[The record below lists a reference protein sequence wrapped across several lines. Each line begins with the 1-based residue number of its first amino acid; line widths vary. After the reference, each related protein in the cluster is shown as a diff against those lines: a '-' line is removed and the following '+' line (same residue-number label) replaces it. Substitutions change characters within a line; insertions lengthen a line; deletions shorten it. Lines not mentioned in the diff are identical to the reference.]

1 MTNKLSSEMLEKL
14 IEENLNKFYESR
26 LEKLDKL
33 KLKTVL
39 RRKNP
44 YMFKALNTE
53 KASEIVEQILMAFIS
68 SSDETVFGDKFFEP
82 IAKKVSGG
90 TVSPSEGVD
99 VTVETNDRYTVY
111 AIKSGPNPF
120 NSSAKKRQNDEFNS
134 LRSRL
139 LKLNKQ
145 FDPVLAYSY
154 GRKISPPSKKKIYR
168 EIAGQAFWEELTGDS
183 EFYIKLI
190 RLMGVIPQVHMKKYA
205 PQLDAALNRFTLE
218 FTKDFCTKD
227 GRVDWTKLVKFV
239 SEKPTKTKKKFD

>member
-1 MTNKLSSEMLEKL
+1 MNSKIDSNQLQKL
-14 IEENLNKFYESR
+14 IAENLNEFYKSR
-26 LEKLDKL
+26 LQRLDDL

-44 YMFKALNTE
+44 YLFKALNTE
-53 KASEIVEQILMAFIS
+53 KASEIVEQILMAYIS
-68 SSDETVFGDKFFEP
+68 SSDETIFGDKFFEP

-99 VTVETNDRYTVY
+99 IAIETDDRYSAY

-139 LKLNKQ
+139 IKLRKQ

-154 GRKISPPSKKKIYR
+154 GRKISSPKKIKF
-168 EIAGQAFWEELTGDS
+168 IV
-183 EFYIKLI
+183 
-190 RLMGVIPQVHMKKYA
+190 RLLDKHFGKK
-205 PQLDAALNRFTLE
+205 
-218 FTKDFCTKD
+218 
-227 GRVDWTKLVKFV
+227 
-239 SEKPTKTKKKFD
+239 